1 MVSSNS
7 RQLPT
12 KPRLRYLRWEFFGI
26 GLLFIASAGIGYAG
40 THLLGPDVAFDRNT
54 PPSSEIVTRP
64 KRPELDR
71 AAYDA
76 KMLSIANY
84 PKPKVAST
92 TSATSSATASSQGH
106 LYPVKGA
113 PYPLGGAILPF
124 NRVVAYYGNYLS
136 RQMGVLGEYD
146 HDIMVA
152 KLRAA
157 ATEWETADPSTPVVP
172 AINYIAITA
181 QGSPG
186 KDGMYRLRMPDE
198 QIERAIADAQEVNG
212 IVILDVQVG
221 KSTLPQELPLL
232 ADFLKLPQ
240 VHLGIDPEF
249 AMKQSAPG
257 TVIGYFTAADANYAA
272 NFLAELVKK
281 YDLPPK
287 ILVIHR
293 FTQDMVRDAG
303 DIKPLPEVQIVMDM
317 DGWGEKARKI
327 NTYTQIIYPE
337 PVQFTGFKLFYKN
350 DLKAPSTGMMT
361 PAEVLKLTPQPV
373 FIQYQ

>member
-1 MVSSNS
+1 MASKRS
-7 RQLPT
+7 P
-12 KPRLRYLRWEFFGI
+12 KPDYATLVRPVLI
-26 GLLFIASAGIGYAG
+26 VALLFVASAGIAYAAMRFSF
-40 THLLGPDVAFDRNT
+40 PDVAFSRDT
-54 PPSSEIVTRP
+54 PPSTEKVTKPPRP
-64 KRPELDR
+64 RLDK

-76 KMLSIANY
+76 AVLRITNI
-84 PKPKVAST
+84 PASLT
-92 TSATSSATASSQGH
+92 ASSSATTTSDGLWPA
-106 LYPVKGA
+106 KA
-113 PYPLGGAILPF
+113 PYPLGGALLPF
-124 NRVVAYYGNYLS
+124 NRIVAYYGNYLS

-146 HDIMVA
+146 HDVMMT
-152 KLRAA
+152 KLRATVA
-157 ATEWETADPSTPVVP
+157 QWQAADPSTPVIP

-186 KDGMYRLRMPDE
+186 KDGMYRLRMPDSE
-198 QIERAIADAQEVNG
+198 TDQALWDAKEIGG

-232 ADFLKLPQ
+232 VNYLKQPQ

-257 TVIGYFTAADANYAA
+257 TVIGYFTAADVNYAA

-287 ILVIHR
+287 ILVVHR
-293 FTQDMVRDAG
+293 FTQDMVRGAEN
-303 DIKPLPEVQIVMDM
+303 ITPLPEVQIVMDM
-317 DGWGEKARKI
+317 DGWGEKARKL
-327 NTYTQIIYPE
+327 NTYQHIIYPE